1 MLALWLCWSVCLSV
15 SVLTTLSVCFCLSA
29 GRLSD
34 GFHRPPSEGKA
45 RSRTGRGGCWPAAA
59 VGGKARWPD
68 DDELALSSRPVHRVE
83 LPANPTAE
91 NARGIAALPGR
102 LSHPRSLTCCCYL
115 VSRSCEPSQKRA
127 RPEARRWCRRA
138 SRSPRPCTSSDEN
151 PGRGRSAGWSTTCC
165 RRTWSA
171 TSARCTS

>member
-1 MLALWLCWSVCLSV
+1 MTIKYGTCSRARTGV
-15 SVLTTLSVCFCLSA
+15 SGLLGVGKGVAKFWPIVRWIS
-29 GRLSD
+29 
-34 GFHRPPSEGKA
+34 PPSYSDEQ
-45 RSRTGRGGCWPAAA
+45 RHTTRGWWPAAA
-59 VGGKARWPD
+59 VGGKAREPD
-68 DDELALSSRPVHRVE
+68 DAELALSSRPVHRVE
-83 LPANPTAE
+83 LPANPAAE
-91 NARGIAALPGR
+91 NARGIAVLPSR

-115 VSRSCEPSQKRA
+115 VSRSCEPSHKRA
-127 RPEARRWCRRA
+127 RPKARRWCRRA